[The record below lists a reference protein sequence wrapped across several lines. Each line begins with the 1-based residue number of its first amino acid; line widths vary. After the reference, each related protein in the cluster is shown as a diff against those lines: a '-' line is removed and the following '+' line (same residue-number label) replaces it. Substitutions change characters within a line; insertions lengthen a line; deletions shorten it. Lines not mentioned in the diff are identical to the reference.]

1 MNKKILMADESRK
14 ALLTGANKLVDTV
27 KVTLGP
33 KGRNVVLS
41 RGYSTP
47 LITNDGVTIAKEI
60 ELKDAFENLGAS
72 IIKEVCIKTND
83 IAGDGTT
90 TASVLAQSILQ
101 EGIKNFVAGANPIL
115 LREGINQAINFAV
128 QKLKENSLPI
138 AKTEEI
144 KQVAS
149 ISAGDESVGELI
161 SEAIEKV
168 GKDGIVNLEE
178 SSQTWTKLEIVE
190 GLQFGRGYLSP
201 YMCNDTVKME
211 AKLDNPYIFITNK
224 KLNTLNE
231 FVTILEEVSKQNA
244 SLLIIADEIDGDA
257 LATLVLNK
265 VRGTLNA
272 VAVKSPSFGDRKNE
286 ELEDIASFV
295 GAKVIKENITDT
307 KNIDLSYLGRAKSV
321 KITKDNTTIIEGKS
335 NENELNER
343 IALLKNQIMNSTN
356 SYDKDIYKERL
367 GKLSGKVALIKVGAI
382 TEVELKEKKLRIEDA
397 INATKSALLEG
408 IVVGGGIALL
418 RLTNEVKAFASTLS
432 GDYKLGAMIV
442 ANSLSSPAKQICI
455 NAGVEPSIVIDKIL
469 LNENKN
475 YGYNALTNE
484 FVDMFDAGIIDPTLV
499 TRSAL
504 QNAGSIAS
512 TMLTTECL
520 VVDELE
526 EK

>member
-1 MNKKILMADESRK
+1 MAEEARK
-14 ALLTGANKLVDTV
+14 SLLTGANKLVDTV

-60 ELKDAFENLGAS
+60 ELKDPFENLGAS
-72 IIKEVCIKTND
+72 IIKEVCVKTND

-115 LREGINQAINFAV
+115 LRDGINKAINFAV
-128 QKLKENSLPI
+128 TQLKQNSYPI

-144 KQVAS
+144 KNIAS

-161 SEAIEKV
+161 SQAIEQV

-178 SSQTWTKLEIVE
+178 SSQTFTKLEIVE

-201 YMCNDTVKME
+201 YMCNDTVKMQVH
-211 AKLDNPYIFITNK
+211 LDNPYILITNK
-224 KLNTLNE
+224 KLTNLNE
-231 FVTILEEVSKQNA
+231 IVPILENISKENA
-244 SLLIIADEIDGDA
+244 SLLIIADDVDGDA

-272 VAVKSPSFGDRKNE
+272 VAVKAPSFGDRKNE
-286 ELEDIASFV
+286 ELEDIATFV
-295 GAKVIKENITDT
+295 GGKVVKENLTDT
-307 KNIDLSYLGRAKSV
+307 ISLDMSYLGKAKSIKV
-321 KITKDNTTIIEGKS
+321 TKDNTTIIAGKS
-335 NENELNER
+335 NESELQER
-343 IALLKNQIMNSTN
+343 IALLKNQIANVDN
-356 SYDKDIYKERL
+356 DYDRSIYKERL

-382 TEVELKEKKLRIEDA
+382 TEVEMKEKKLRIEDA

-408 IVVGGGIALL
+408 IIVGGGVALL
-418 RLTNEVKAFASTLS
+418 KLTKTIKDFASKLT
-432 GDYKLGAMIV
+432 GDYRLGAMIV
-442 ANSLSSPAKQICI
+442 ANSLSAPIKQICI
-455 NAGVEPSIVIDKIL
+455 NAGVEPAIVIENIL
-469 LNENKN
+469 SHDNPN
-475 YGYNALTNE
+475 YGYNALNGE
-484 FVDMFDAGIIDPTLV
+484 YVDMFEAGIIDPTLV